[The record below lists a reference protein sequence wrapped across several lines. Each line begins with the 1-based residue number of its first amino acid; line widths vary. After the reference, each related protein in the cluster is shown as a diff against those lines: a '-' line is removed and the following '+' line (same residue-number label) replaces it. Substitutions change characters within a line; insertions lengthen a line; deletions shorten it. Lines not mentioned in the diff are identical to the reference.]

1 MSSLVPFS
9 FNSHE
14 IRITDQDGNPWF
26 ILRDLLEAMESKT
39 TTTAAVESINQGL
52 GDGFVNDTPIVDS
65 LGREQQAIIVA
76 ESAATYLLSRSNTE
90 KGRELNRFIHVEVLP
105 SIRKTGSY
113 SIPAPKISREERD
126 RLMLAREAY
135 KTAKLFGFN
144 ENMAILSADNYCKN
158 TLGIGVLA
166 HMGATHLL
174 ADPRG
179 KVYTPTELGQLVNPP
194 MSAVK
199 FNLAL
204 EAAGMQRKEMGTW
217 MPCDA
222 AEGLFEWADTGKKH
236 SLGTPVKQLRWFKD
250 VLGRLPSEMTT
261 TH

>member
-1 MSSLVPFS
+1 MSNLATLSSTPATMTS
-9 FNSHE
+9 RE
-14 IRITDQDGNPWF
+14 IAELTGKRHDHVLRDIDRLLETLSPDLGNGFKSNTYVSGDPPREYRQF
-26 ILRDLLEAMESKT
+26 ILDRDSTYCLVAGYDANARMRIIKRWQELE
-39 TTTAAVESINQGL
+39 
-52 GDGFVNDTPIVDS
+52 
-65 LGREQQAIIVA
+65 EQT
-76 ESAATYLLSRSNTE
+76 SAQ
-90 KGRELNRFIHVEVLP
+90 P
-105 SIRKTGSY
+105 
-113 SIPAPKISREERD
+113 PKLTREERY
-126 RLMLAREAY
+126 RLGVYRDAV
-135 KTAKLFGFN
+135 KTARMMGFN
-144 ENMAILSADNYCKN
+144 ENMALLSADNYCKN

-166 HMGATHLL
+166 HMGATHLI
-174 ADPRG
+174 ADQRG

-204 EAAGMQRKEMGTW
+204 EAAGLQCKEMGTW

-250 VLGRLPSEMTT
+250 VLGRLPSEMVT

>member
-1 MSSLVPFS
+1 MSTLV
-9 FNSHE
+9 
-14 IRITDQDGNPWF
+14 T
-26 ILRDLLEAMESKT
+26 
-39 TTTAAVESINQGL
+39 
-52 GDGFVNDTPIVDS
+52 
-65 LGREQQAIIVA
+65 
-76 ESAATYLLSRSNTE
+76 LSSNASTM
-90 KGRELNRFIHVEVLP
+90 
-105 SIRKTGSY
+105 T
-113 SIPAPKISREERD
+113 SREIAELTGKQHSHVMRDIRSMLEQISTDPTLDWFCQTEQYMDAKGEARDMYVMDKDTTYTLIAGYRADLRFKIIKRWQEIEAQIAQPQTNLDRD
-126 RLMLAREAY
+126 RLTLAREAY
-135 KTAKLFGFN
+135 KTAKLFGFDK
-144 ENMAILSADNYCKN
+144 NMAILSADNYVRN
-158 TLGIGVLA
+158 TTGVGVLA

-204 EAAGMQRKEMGTW
+204 EAAGLQRKEMGTW

-250 VLGRLPSEMTT
+250 VLDRLPSEMVT

>member
-1 MSSLVPFS
+1 MHTPGGTQNMWCLSEP
-9 FNSHE
+9 
-14 IRITDQDGNPWF
+14 
-26 ILRDLLEAMESKT
+26 
-39 TTTAAVESINQGL
+39 GL
-52 GDGFVNDTPIVDS
+52 YFF
-65 LGREQQAIIVA
+65 
-76 ESAATYLLSRSNTE
+76 
-90 KGRELNRFIHVEVLP
+90 LNRSDKPKALPLQKWVAGEVLP
-105 SIRKTGSY
+105 SIRKTGGY
-113 SIPAPKISREERD
+113 SIPAPKLSREDRYRLGVYRD
-126 RLMLAREAY
+126 AY
-135 KTAKLFGFN
+135 KTAKMIGF
-144 ENMAILSADNYCKN
+144 EGNMALLAADNYCKS
-158 TLGIGVLA
+158 TLGCSVLA

-204 EAAGMQRKEMGTW
+204 EAAGLQRKEMGTW

-250 VLGRLPSEMTT
+250 VLDRLPSEMVT

>member
-1 MSSLVPFS
+1 MSNLISLSSNVS
-9 FNSHE
+9 TMTSRE
-14 IRITDQDGNPWF
+14 IAELVGKRHDNVMRDIRSMIEQLSATSGLSWHCESSTYTDEQGKPRDMYVMDKDTTYTLIAGYRAD
-26 ILRDLLEAMESKT
+26 LRFKIIKRWQEIEAQI
-39 TTTAAVESINQGL
+39 AQ
-52 GDGFVNDTPIVDS
+52 P
-65 LGREQQAIIVA
+65 
-76 ESAATYLLSRSNTE
+76 
-90 KGRELNRFIHVEVLP
+90 
-105 SIRKTGSY
+105 
-113 SIPAPKISREERD
+113 PKLSREERD

-144 ENMAILSADNYCKN
+144 ENMALLSADNYCKN

-204 EAAGMQRKEMGTW
+204 EAAGLQRKEMGTW

-250 VLGRLPSEMTT
+250 VLDRLPSEMVT